1 MADDIRERVIAFIP
15 RLRRFAFSLTGDWD
29 HSEELVQD
37 TCERALAR
45 QEQWQEGTS
54 LESWMCRI
62 AQNLWKDNRKA
73 KMRRAQVSDES
84 LHFLA
89 GSDGRRE
96 MEGRLTLKAV
106 LAAIAELPSDQRV
119 VVALVCIDGR
129 SYGETAEILDIPVGT
144 VMSRLAR
151 ARQALY
157 SFLYE
162 GVQDSARSQTERQG
176 GQGHK

>member
-1 MADDIRERVIAFIP
+1 MTEDIRERVIAFMP

-29 HSEELVQD
+29 RMEELVQD

-45 QEQWQEGTS
+45 HEQWKPGTS

-62 AQNLWKDNRKA
+62 AQNLWKDGLKSKKHRT
-73 KMRRAQVSDES
+73 QVSDDS
-84 LHFLA
+84 LHFLT
-89 GSDGRRE
+89 GIDGRRE

-106 LAAIAELPSDQRV
+106 MGAISRLPVDQRLV
-119 VVALVCIDGR
+119 IALVCIDGR
-129 SYGETAEILDIPVGT
+129 TYAETAEILEIPIGT

-157 SFLYE
+157 EGLYDSEQGPASTKAE
-162 GVQDSARSQTERQG
+162 G
-176 GQGHK
+176 

>member
-1 MADDIRERVIAFIP
+1 VTEDIRERVIAFIP

-29 HSEELVQD
+29 QTEEIVQD

-45 QEQWQEGTS
+45 QDQWRQGTS

-62 AQNLWKDNRKA
+62 AQNIWKDNIKA
-73 KMRRAQVSDES
+73 KRRRVQVSDEG

-89 GSDGRRE
+89 GSDGRSE
-96 MEGRLTLKAV
+96 VEARLALKVV
-106 LAAIAELPSDQRV
+106 LAAISRLPDDQRL

-129 SYGETAEILDIPVGT
+129 SYAEAAEILDIPAGT

-151 ARQALY
+151 ARQVLYEALY
-157 SFLYE
+157 
-162 GVQDSARSQTERQG
+162 GSAESSERSKAEKRRG
-176 GQGHK
+176 PRHR